1 MFSSILFIN
10 IITFSFQGADSVK
23 PKIQDKFFAED
34 KFKHFYFNLLL
45 TNFLYFESKYEFKFK
60 KEKSFYLSVSIPL
73 TLSIGKEIID
83 KRSYGLFS
91 VKDLL
96 WDLFGI
102 MCGIYIAEFY

>member
-1 MFSSILFIN
+1 MFSSILFLK
-10 IITFSFQGADSVK
+10 IIIFSFQGADSVK

-45 TNFLYFESKYEFKFK
+45 TNFLYFESKYELKFK
-60 KEKSFYLSVSIPL
+60 KENTLYFSISIPL

-83 KRSYGLFS
+83 KKSYGLFS
-91 VKDLL
+91 LKDLT

-102 MCGIYIAEFY
+102 ALGIYLAEFY